1 LNQLYDINFAM
12 TALVEAGWKPRQTD
26 QHWLLIPVEGRH
38 GLFFISFYI
47 HSDDQMLSARGN
59 IPIHVPKDKEA
70 VILEFINYG
79 NYRVPVG
86 NFEFDVDSQQV
97 FFRLGLF
104 FENLMLNAQLVHNV
118 VHEIS
123 QAVQI
128 FWLAIQSIVQN
139 DISVSNAFQQAKSK

>member
-1 LNQLYDINFAM
+1 MNQIYDINFAM
-12 TALVEAGWKPRQTD
+12 TALAEAGWKPVQTD
-26 QHWLLIPVEGRH
+26 QYWLLIPVEGRH

-59 IPIHVPKDKEA
+59 IPIYVPKDKEA

-79 NYRVPVG
+79 NYRIPVG

-97 FFRLGLF
+97 FFRLGWF
-104 FENLMLNAQLVHNV
+104 FEDVTLNAQLLHNV

-123 QAVQI
+123 QAVQN
-128 FWLAIQSIVQN
+128 FWLAIQAIVQN
-139 DISVSNAFQQAKSK
+139 DVSVSDAFRRANSK